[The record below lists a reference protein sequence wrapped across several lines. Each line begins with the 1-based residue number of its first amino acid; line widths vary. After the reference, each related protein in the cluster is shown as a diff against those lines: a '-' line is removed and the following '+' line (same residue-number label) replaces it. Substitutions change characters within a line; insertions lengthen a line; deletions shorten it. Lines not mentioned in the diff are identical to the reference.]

1 MISIVPLLAVVPV
14 PMCRKCTF
22 EFCTRRLVERKLQM
36 ITWVS
41 KCLEFAG
48 KKHMAYSNWALFAIY
63 VNMYFCHAVRYP
75 SFLVHCHANLLTN
88 PTTTKINLQIF
99 PPACLLSLHCT
110 CTCSS
115 LPPVWRVVQFCHSAP
130 AVSSQHVWTSLDN
143 FAACLNKT
151 LCSDILRASQ
161 FWTILFWHD
170 IESYDGFSASSIFM
184 VLVSLITFDLQSV
197 ISGDLD
203 PK

>member
-14 PMCRKCTF
+14 PMCRKCTLG
-22 EFCTRRLVERKLQM
+22 FCTRRLVERKLQM
-36 ITWVS
+36 TTWVS

-48 KKHMAYSNWALFAIY
+48 KSHMLKLSIICY
-63 VNMYFCHAVRYP
+63 VMSICIFVIQSVILP
-75 SFLVHCHANLLTN
+75 FLVHCHANPLTN

-99 PPACLLSLHCT
+99 PPAFLLSLLCT

-130 AVSSQHVWTSLDN
+130 APSARVWTSLDN

-170 IESYDGFSASSIFM
+170 IES
-184 VLVSLITFDLQSV
+184 
-197 ISGDLD
+197 
-203 PK
+203 